1 MLRCM
6 PKPRDPKDLQST
18 RVFLTFFW
26 RKNKLKSDFYLKVSV
41 QLFNLTKYFIE
52 SNNNK
57 QVSFTC
63 LVINDLVTKR

>member
-6 PKPRDPKDLQST
+6 PKPRDPKDLQRT